1 MINKTRRLQWLR
13 ALKQF
18 KISVRVW
25 QKLGLLDEIVKQ
37 VREERQQKIYH
48 RPAWHLP
55 EWQDLLYDCISK
67 GKPTTQLMKG
77 FVQSCNHTMFKRLE
91 ITPADVHCT
100 MEKILKQYSHDMRV
114 KFGVFMGE
122 EQ

>member
-25 QKLGLLDEIVKQ
+25 QRLGLLDEIVKQ

-48 RPAWHLP
+48 RPAWHLS

-67 GKPTTQLMKG
+67 GKPTTELIKG
-77 FVQSCNHTMFKRLE
+77 FAQSCNHTMFKRLE
-91 ITPADVHCT
+91 ISTDDVIFT
-100 MEKILKQYSHDMRV
+100 MEKVLKQYSHDLRV
-114 KFGVFMGE
+114 KFGVFNGE
-122 EQ
+122 E